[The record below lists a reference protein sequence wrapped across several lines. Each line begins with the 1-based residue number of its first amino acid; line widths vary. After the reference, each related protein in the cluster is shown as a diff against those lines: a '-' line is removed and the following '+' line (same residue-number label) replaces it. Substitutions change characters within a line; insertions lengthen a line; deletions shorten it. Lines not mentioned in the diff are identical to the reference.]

1 MKFTVMHQREIAQLA
16 LGITFAACLAVVGCS
31 KDAPPS
37 AASNAAMS
45 ATRSPFALR
54 SSRLIEAP
62 AGALTPTMMRPTPVE
77 EDSQSDDSY
86 DPVSVSVDADPD
98 SGGVP
103 LTVTL
108 SAEVT
113 GGPPGLRYR
122 WDFGDH
128 SPPAHRLTVEH
139 TYQSAGDYTATFSV
153 TGPDVD
159 ESQEVSISANQ
170 DGFDL
175 DIDADPDIGPAPL
188 TTTFSAVLD
197 EDAPGPFYFQ
207 WDFGDGGRDASNPTS
222 HTYRSPG
229 EYSVTLKVTNPQGQS
244 ATHDVDI
251 QVDPPDDSDN

>member
-1 MKFTVMHQREIAQLA
+1 MDQRTIAQLA
-16 LGITFAACLAVVGCS
+16 LGMAFAACLAVVGCS
-31 KDAPPS
+31 KDATPS
-37 AASNAAMS
+37 AASNAATS
-45 ATRSPFALR
+45 ATPSPFALR

-62 AGALTPTMMRPTPVE
+62 AAAITPAMIRPTPGAGE
-77 EDSQSDDSY
+77 SDESY
-86 DPVSVSVDADPD
+86 DPVSVSVDGDPD

-113 GGPPGLRYR
+113 GGPPGMRYR

-128 SPPAHRLTVEH
+128 SPPAHQLTVQH
-139 TYQSAGDYTATFSV
+139 TYQTAGDYTATFSV

-159 ESQEVSISANQ
+159 ESQDVSITANQ
-170 DGFDL
+170 DAFDL
-175 DIDADPDIGPAPL
+175 DVDADPDIGPAPL
-188 TTTFSAVLD
+188 TTNFAAVLD
-197 EDAPGPFYFQ
+197 EDLPGPFYFQ
-207 WDFGDGGRDASNPTS
+207 WDFGDGARDASNPTN

-229 EYSVTLKVTNPQGQS
+229 EYTATLKVTNAQGQS